1 MTIKFNL
8 QSNQPDQKLQFT
20 TARRK
25 RQVALLQG
33 VKSVKGSKACVK
45 PLTPSLSHPES
56 RESRRPRWA
65 KKLRSVRFLS
75 GAVQLDR
82 LRRWSSAAR
91 AGDRGVSG
99 PRRVEA
105 GAFNDLGRRRRTGR
119 REGMRGWRDLRRRRL
134 RKVNRGAGFAGLAT
148 TIPQSSMNLCD
159 PSTVDR
165 TSDGKRRKVSGL
177 KHSHAP
183 ETRMRS
189 SLGRR

>member
-25 RQVALLQG
+25 RQVPLLQG

-45 PLTPSLSHPES
+45 PLTSFLSHPES
-56 RESRRPRWA
+56 RESWRPRWA

-105 GAFNDLGRRRRTGR
+105 GAFNDLGRRRRFVFWRGFE
-119 REGMRGWRDLRRRRL
+119 REHGAAYEERRRAELDYCMTESVEHRSHISFGAHEY
-134 RKVNRGAGFAGLAT
+134 RK
-148 TIPQSSMNLCD
+148 I
-159 PSTVDR
+159 
-165 TSDGKRRKVSGL
+165 
-177 KHSHAP
+177 
-183 ETRMRS
+183 
-189 SLGRR
+189 